1 MKYKLLLSII
11 LCLSITSCGSGSS
24 SSSSSQFLTGITY
37 DTTSGKL
44 IVLDWG
50 LSIVQAASALTGTAT
65 LTTLAGSSGNTGTTD
80 STGTSAKFYGLHGVV
95 SDTSGNF
102 FVSDTYNQ
110 VIRKITSPTSTATVS
125 TFAGVAGNSGTSDG
139 TTTAAYFNYPRGI
152 AIDSSNNIYVAD
164 SISSTI
170 RKITSA
176 GVVTTIAGNAG
187 TTGYT
192 NGTSSAANF
201 YIPNSL
207 ATDGT
212 YVFVCDTGNNQ
223 IRKVVISTGVV
234 TTLAGHATGSS
245 GYTDATGTSA
255 YFNSPVGI
263 ATDGTNLYVSDYYNH
278 SIRKIVIS
286 SGVVTTLA
294 GNTSGSAGYVNAT
307 GSSAYFS
314 YPLGIAYYSG
324 NLYVT
329 DQSGTH
335 IRIVSTSTGETTT
348 LY

>member
-1 MKYKLLLSII
+1 MKYKLLFSILLSIFI
-11 LCLSITSCGSGSS
+11 SSCGGGS

-37 DTTSGKL
+37 DSTSGKL
-44 IVLDWG
+44 IVLDFG
-50 LSIVQAASALTGTAT
+50 LSTVQSVSSLTGTAS
-65 LTTLAGSSGNTGTTD
+65 LTTLAGSSGNTGSTD
-80 STGTSAKFYGLHGVV
+80 STGTSAKFFGLDGVV

-102 FVSDTYNQ
+102 FVSDRYNQ
-110 VIRKITSPTSTATVS
+110 AIRKITSPTSTATVS
-125 TFAGVAGNSGTSDG
+125 TFAGVVGTSGTSNG

-152 AIDSSNNIYVAD
+152 AIDSSDNIYVAD
-164 SISSTI
+164 TNSSTI
-170 RKITSA
+170 RKITTA
-176 GVVTTIAGNAG
+176 GVVTTLAGYAG

-201 YIPNSL
+201 NYPNAL

-212 YVFVCDTGNNQ
+212 YVFVADTANNQ
-223 IRKVVISTGVV
+223 IRKIVISTGVV
-234 TTLAGHATGSS
+234 TTLAGNATGSY
-245 GYTDATGTSA
+245 GYTNATSTSA
-255 YFNSPVGI
+255 YFNGPIGI

-278 SIRKIVIS
+278 SIRQIVIS
-286 SGVVTTLA
+286 TGVVTTLA
-294 GNTSGSAGYVNAT
+294 GNTSGNSGYVNAT
-307 GSSAYFS
+307 GTSAYFS

-335 IRIVSTSTGETTT
+335 IRIVSTSTGATTT

>member
-1 MKYKLLLSII
+1 MLVVS
-11 LCLSITSCGSGSS
+11 SCGSSS
-24 SSSSSQFLTGITY
+24 NTTSSQFLTGITY

-50 LSIVQAASALTGTAT
+50 LGVVQSVSSLTGTAS
-65 LTTLAGSSGNTGTTD
+65 LTTLAGSSGNSGTTD
-80 STGTSAKFYGLHGVV
+80 STGTSAKFNGLQGVV
-95 SDTSGNF
+95 ADTSGNF
-102 FVSDTYNQ
+102 FVSDMYNL
-110 VIRKITSPTSTATVS
+110 VIRKISSPSSTATVS
-125 TFAGVAGNSGTSDG
+125 TFAGVVGTAGTSNG

-164 SISSTI
+164 TSSSTI
-170 RKITSA
+170 RAITSA
-176 GVVTTIAGNAG
+176 GVVTTLAGYAG

-201 YIPNSL
+201 RYPAGV

-212 YVFVCDTGNNQ
+212 YVFVADSGNNQ

-234 TTLAGHATGSS
+234 TILAGNSTGNS

-255 YFNSPVGI
+255 YFNNPIGI
-263 ATDGTNLYVSDYYNH
+263 ATDGTNLYVTDYSNH
-278 SIRKIVIS
+278 AIRKIVIS
-286 SGVVTTLA
+286 TGVVTTVA
-294 GNTSGSAGYVNAT
+294 GNISGTSGYIDAT
-307 GSSAYFS
+307 STSAYFS

-335 IRIVSTSTGETTT
+335 IRIINTSTGATTT